1 MSKRDLLAIA
11 VATACSFGIYWIM
24 GGSFETIPQGKWV
37 GVDDGHPTNYLDTN
51 LHPDW

>member
-11 VATACSFGIYWIM
+11 VATACSFGICWIM
-24 GGSFETIPQGKWV
+24 GGSFETITHGNWA

-51 LHPDW
+51 LHPDR